1 MRLPTVEEER
11 AYRLGYLAG
20 LKDAKAALNAKLDW
34 MVADR
39 SYEAEQVDTFVT
51 GTCATRSVSC
61 VQKSP
66 S

>member
-1 MRLPTVEEER
+1 MRLPSVKEER

-39 SYEAEQVDTFVT
+39 QYEAEAVETFIT
-51 GTCATRSVSC
+51 ATSQSRSVSC